1 MKLQTFISIG
11 TLLLLSAAAL
21 TAQNSLP
28 NPNDSSCW
36 ESLPALRAC
45 QMEQYN
51 RAMDQ
56 AERCTSYPEYQCT
69 PAAEPSAA
77 SEEMA
82 KGTAKLNHGK
92 PSAATKQASVPYTS
106 AQSAPAQPAG
116 AN

>member
-1 MKLQTFISIG
+1 MKLRTLIAIG

-21 TAQNSLP
+21 AAQNSLP

-36 ESLPALRAC
+36 ESLSALRAC

-56 AERCTSYPEYQCT
+56 AERCTSYPEYQCL
-69 PAAEPSAA
+69 PAPEPSAS

-82 KGTAKLNHGK
+82 KGTSKLNHGK
-92 PSAATKQASVPYTS
+92 PSAAAKQAPAPYS
-106 AQSAPAQPAG
+106 SGESAPAQPTG